1 MPNTGSLQAI
11 AVPLRASGKRIMN
24 RPRLLVINI
33 YSLAL
38 VAGLATFAFT
48 LTVDWMLRVFIA
60 DLVETL
66 GPLAMIVLFVVISI
80 PMIETKLLAEK
91 PAYAHYQKNT
101 PMLLPKLTQR

>member
-1 MPNTGSLQAI
+1 
-11 AVPLRASGKRIMN
+11 MN

-38 VAGLATFAFT
+38 VAGLAIFAFS
-48 LTVDWMLRVFIA
+48 LAIDWKLRIFIA
-60 DLVETL
+60 DLVATL
-66 GPLAMIVLFVVISI
+66 APLAVIVLFVVISI

-101 PMLLPKLTQR
+101 PMLLPRLTQR

>member
-11 AVPLRASGKRIMN
+11 AVPLWASGKRIMN

-60 DLVETL
+60 DLVATL
-66 GPLAMIVLFVVISI
+66 GSIEMIVLYVVISI
-80 PMIETKLLAEK
+80 PLIEKKLLGVK
-91 PAYAHYQKNT
+91 PA
-101 PMLLPKLTQR
+101 